1 MSNHKKNPGKSA
13 GKSLDKSDETLLDE
27 PFERN
32 EAVLDE
38 IDFET
43 MGLSEIV
50 YVKPV
55 TSEQVKAFDAD
66 TFGNIPDGLQLF
78 AVHTA
83 DGIPV
88 ALLDDRDT
96 AFAAASQYE
105 MRAVSVH

>member
-1 MSNHKKNPGKSA
+1 MSDHKKS
-13 GKSLDKSDETLLDE
+13 DKTLLNELFEMDE
-27 PFERN
+27 
-32 EAVLDE
+32 AALDE
-38 IDFET
+38 LEFEN

-50 YVKPV
+50 YIKPV
-55 TSEQVKAFDAD
+55 TSEEVKAFAPDA
-66 TFGNIPDGLQLF
+66 FGNIPDGMKLF

-83 DGIPV
+83 DGVPV

>member
-1 MSNHKKNPGKSA
+1 MTDRNKTDRKEFEELLEREGKKTGRVD
-13 GKSLDKSDETLLDE
+13 LEM
-27 PFERN
+27 
-32 EAVLDE
+32 
-38 IDFET
+38 
-43 MGLSEIV
+43 MGISEIV
-50 YVKPV
+50 YIKSV
-55 TSEQVKAFDAD
+55 TSEEVKAFDAD
-66 TFGNIPDGLQLF
+66 AFGNIPDGMQLF

>member
-1 MSNHKKNPGKSA
+1 MSDRK
-13 GKSLDKSDETLLDE
+13 KSDETLLDE
-27 PFERN
+27 LFEMD

-38 IDFET
+38 FDFEN

-50 YVKPV
+50 YIKPV
-55 TSEQVKAFDAD
+55 TSEEVKAFAPDA
-66 TFGNIPDGLQLF
+66 FGNIPDGVTLF

-83 DGIPV
+83 NGIPV

-96 AFAAASQYE
+96 AFAAARQYE